1 MTLVV
6 VVDGVAVMVLGRPVV
21 VVGRRRMAV
30 IVMGRRGVAVIVMG
44 RRVSVVS
51 CAMGMV
57 VVGRRG
63 VTVLF
68 MTGGGMMPVIV
79 VGRRGVAVVVVAVVV
94 MPVVVMP
101 VVIVAGGGV
110 AVVLVPGRGV
120 AVVGGL
126 RRSGG
131 PVRIM
136 RRIVAVLVVR
146 LVLVAHDDL
155 SPMPLRAVFSRETGI
170 T

>member
-1 MTLVV
+1 
-6 VVDGVAVMVLGRPVV
+6 
-21 VVGRRRMAV
+21 
-30 IVMGRRGVAVIVMG
+30 
-44 RRVSVVS
+44 
-51 CAMGMV
+51 
-57 VVGRRG
+57 
-63 VTVLF
+63 

-79 VGRRGVAVVVVAVVV
+79 VGRRGVTVVVVTVVVVAVVV
-94 MPVVVMP
+94 
-101 VVIVAGGGV
+101 VAGGGV